1 LVRHGCP
8 RSGAKMLATLDKV
21 MAENAKRVKLK
32 PLIPGQ

>member
-1 LVRHGCP
+1 
-8 RSGAKMLATLDKV
+8 MLATLDKV